1 MGSILVQIFTL
12 NVLENYKKEP
22 TGKYR
27 DHTKKLKLFFGFMP
41 FLIMS
46 AFFKIGSLIVIITYL
61 NQLAII
67 PVIILLIFH
76 IIMNE
81 YILHE
86 YNGQVPKWMMSF
98 AALFVPIC
106 SATNMKIKETGK
118 NLYFISLI

>member
-12 NVLENYKKEP
+12 NVYENYKNEP

-106 SATNMKIKETGK
+106 SATNMKIKEIGK
-118 NLYFISLI
+118 NL